1 MRKANFATSHTEFE
15 TWIMWYGN
23 FLRRLIEAQRIVR
36 TKGEKLELVEALVLR
51 CAVRWEVLVQEDIIT
66 SLNRDSSGYASA
78 LGLRLRKHLS
88 RDECKAMLV
97 GHRYLDFRSVADI
110 KRFGK
115 NYLSSAHNPFR
126 AISSQCAEKIDEF
139 MTMRNVL
146 AHYSDFAWRSYHR
159 FMQSKYNYKRVPE
172 PGEFLI
178 RPNTRSHEYR
188 GSEYLRAFLQCS
200 EDMRAAVSC
209 R

>member
-1 MRKANFATSHTEFE
+1 MRKADFDTSHTEFE
-15 TWIMWYGN
+15 IWITWYGN
-23 FLRRLIEAQRIVR
+23 FLKRLIEAQRIVR
-36 TKGEKLELVEALVLR
+36 TKVEKLELVEALVLR

-66 SLNRDSSGYASA
+66 SLNRDSSAYASA
-78 LGLRLRKHLS
+78 LGLHLRKHLS
-88 RDECKAMLV
+88 RDDCKAMLV

-126 AISSQCAEKIDEF
+126 AISSQCAEKTDEF

-146 AHYSDFAWRSYHR
+146 AHYSDFAWRSYYR
-159 FMQSKYNYKRVPE
+159 FMQSKYNYTRVPE
-172 PGEFLI
+172 PGEFLT
-178 RPNTRSHEYR
+178 RTNARSHEYR
-188 GSEYLRAFLQCS
+188 WSEYLRVFLQCS

>member
-1 MRKANFATSHTEFE
+1 MKKANFDTSHTEFE

-23 FLRRLIEAQRIVR
+23 FLKRLIEAQRIVR
-36 TKGEKLELVEALVLR
+36 TKVEKLELVEALVLR

-66 SLNRDSSGYASA
+66 SLNRDSSAYASA

-88 RDECKAMLV
+88 RDECKATLV

-126 AISSQCAEKIDEF
+126 AISSRCAMSSHITATSRGDRIIALCIAN
-139 MTMRNVL
+139 TTTSV
-146 AHYSDFAWRSYHR
+146 Y
-159 FMQSKYNYKRVPE
+159 
-172 PGEFLI
+172 
-178 RPNTRSHEYR
+178 PN
-188 GSEYLRAFLQCS
+188 LVNF
-200 EDMRAAVSC
+200 
-209 R
+209 